1 MLEAL
6 ECRTLLSAHFP
17 AGVFAEANSNPFQ
30 DSLHAMDRKA
40 DFAPAPSGL
49 TPNIVDVGTLPPRF
63 EIQPSFVV
71 VPDANSADPDA
82 GRVFVVSINAQPLQG
97 DQDASGNPQTSNSLG
112 SAPLWPTTIFLSP
125 SPVPGVSVTA
135 SNGYTGW
142 NVDSRNVGSPPSTP
156 TGMGKADNSE
166 PAIPPTMPKLA
177 TAAGSGVISSGP
189 MQSPAVGPPVAS
201 PVAVSTAQTAQPLAI
216 RPANN
221 PILETG
227 AMLDSQTDRIAAESS
242 LPAVIGPVAQT
253 NFHQP
258 DKSLASDAQPSGFI
272 AAAARIAPE
281 ISLGVACNQSVW
293 GLAQGL
299 SSVGGS
305 AGMIETL
312 LIADASALARVANSA
327 ADRINLE
334 DAMVW
339 KEMAAFLGGGILIG
353 AYAVRSRQ
361 MQEID
366 AKRSIRR
373 KTICVGEFPR

>member
-1 MLEAL
+1 
-6 ECRTLLSAHFP
+6 
-17 AGVFAEANSNPFQ
+17 
-30 DSLHAMDRKA
+30 
-40 DFAPAPSGL
+40 
-49 TPNIVDVGTLPPRF
+49 
-63 EIQPSFVV
+63 
-71 VPDANSADPDA
+71 
-82 GRVFVVSINAQPLQG
+82 
-97 DQDASGNPQTSNSLG
+97 
-112 SAPLWPTTIFLSP
+112 
-125 SPVPGVSVTA
+125 
-135 SNGYTGW
+135 
-142 NVDSRNVGSPPSTP
+142 
-156 TGMGKADNSE
+156 
-166 PAIPPTMPKLA
+166 
-177 TAAGSGVISSGP
+177 